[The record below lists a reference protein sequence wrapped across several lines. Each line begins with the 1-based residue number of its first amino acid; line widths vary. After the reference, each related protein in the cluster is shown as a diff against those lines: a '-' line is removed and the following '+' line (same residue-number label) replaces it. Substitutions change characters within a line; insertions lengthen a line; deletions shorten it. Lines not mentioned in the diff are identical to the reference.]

1 MPQRSAQ
8 RYERYLFDAS
18 PWCQNMTQRD
28 LADLLGIEKSTLES
42 LIDHKDEWIRRRTVP
57 INKKLRDLAY
67 PFGRLRQV
75 HERIKYHMDKIKQP
89 DYLQSP
95 RKGHSQ
101 RDNALVHT
109 GQNQFLSLDIRQFYP
124 STTSEHV
131 FRWAHHIAGLRD
143 DVSGM
148 ITHLVTVDGK
158 ISFGSPLSPV
168 LTTLV
173 HRHMF
178 DAIYAACQRRGLKM
192 SLWVDDLTVS
202 GRFVPGELVKEIR
215 SVIAGNGF
223 KSHKIQY
230 RTGAIPVIVTGV
242 PIVDGAI
249 AAPRALH
256 DRLRDGYRELAA
268 CHGDA
273 DRSHQI
279 DRLLSNLGTYRYLV
293 GPSSAA
299 GRQAAGRMNALR
311 QRRAKLNPI
320 YTTRP
325 TVAVIRENGGAGSE
339 DTAPFDA

>member
-1 MPQRSAQ
+1 
-8 RYERYLFDAS
+8 
-18 PWCQNMTQRD
+18 
-28 LADLLGIEKSTLES
+28 
-42 LIDHKDEWIRRRTVP
+42 
-57 INKKLRDLAY
+57 
-67 PFGRLRQV
+67 
-75 HERIKYHMDKIKQP
+75 
-89 DYLQSP
+89 
-95 RKGHSQ
+95 
-101 RDNALVHT
+101 
-109 GQNQFLSLDIRQFYP
+109 
-124 STTSEHV
+124 
-131 FRWAHHIAGLRD
+131 
-143 DVSGM
+143 
-148 ITHLVTVDGK
+148 
-158 ISFGSPLSPV
+158 
-168 LTTLV
+168 
-173 HRHMF
+173 
-178 DAIYAACQRRGLKM
+178 M

-230 RTGAIPVIVTGV
+230 RSGAIPVIVTGV

-293 GPSSAA
+293 GPSSDA